1 MNNIEPLPFYKE
13 PLYYTGLIA
22 LIGIGL
28 VIYSIVGSNISSNL
42 MVPSVIIAFI
52 FGGLTYFMWDT
63 RCPHC
68 KRPFSKKEQIEW
80 KEDLGIKKEPYTYH
94 SKVYKYS
101 DGTTENVPGSQ
112 KTIMR
117 DRKYDRHYYV
127 CKKCEYGSDKEWK
140 EEKGQWLGEVPKP
153 QYIKK
158 KESAVGLGFDEE
170 KESNR
175 KERVPIK
182 TSLKR
187 ELFDRAG
194 NACQH
199 CGHTFG
205 LDIHHIDENPAN
217 NSKTNLIVLCANCHR
232 MVGGISKIAL
242 KNEAV
247 KSYKKSKTINIYK

>member
-1 MNNIEPLPFYKE
+1 MKDTQPLPFYKE
-13 PLYYTGLIA
+13 PLYYTGLIT

-28 VIYSIVGSNISSNL
+28 VIYSVVGNNVSSNL
-42 MVPSVIIAFI
+42 MVSSVAIAFI
-52 FGGLTYFMWDT
+52 FGAATYFMWDT
-63 RCPHC
+63 KCPHC

-80 KEDLGIKKEPYTYH
+80 KVDLGTKKEPYTYH

-117 DRKYDRHYYV
+117 DKKYDRHYYI
-127 CKKCEYGSDKEWK
+127 CKKCEYGSDKEVK
-140 EEKGQWLGEVPKP
+140 EEKGHWLGGGPKP
-153 QYIKK
+153 QYIQKTG
-158 KESAVGLGFDEE
+158 SSVGLGFEE
-170 KESNR
+170 ERESNG
-175 KERVPIK
+175 KIRVPIK

-205 LDIHHIDENPAN
+205 LDIHHIDENPSN
-217 NSKTNLIVLCANCHR
+217 NNKTNLIVLCANCHR

-242 KNEAV
+242 KNEAI
-247 KSYKKSKTINIYK
+247 KAYRKSKTINIYK